1 MSIAVAQSGTG
12 SMSTP
17 RPGPAPLDHVNSDPA
32 VRAKTRPHIW
42 AALARGLRRRCP
54 ACGGSALFEGYLTL
68 TTTCPA
74 CGLDTQRYRAD
85 DAPAYFTIAI
95 VGHIVVPLLLM
106 IERLYAPST
115 LVQLGIWV
123 PVTLALT
130 LWILPRAKGALVA
143 TNWATGAGG

>member
-1 MSIAVAQSGTG
+1 
-12 SMSTP
+12 MSTP
-17 RPGPAPLDHVNSDPA
+17 RPGPLPFGHSGPSAPATSPPA
-32 VRAKTRPHIW
+32 RRSIW
-42 AALARGLRRRCP
+42 AAVRRGLGRRCP
-54 ACGGSALFEGYLTL
+54 ACGQAALFAGYLTL
-68 TTTCPA
+68 TTTCPT
-74 CGLDTQRYRAD
+74 CGLDTDRYRAD

-95 VGHIVVPLLLM
+95 VGHIVVPLLLL

>member
-1 MSIAVAQSGTG
+1 
-12 SMSTP
+12 MSTP
-17 RPGPAPLDHVNSDPA
+17 RPGPLPFGHSDAPIPA
-32 VRAKTRPHIW
+32 TSPPARHPIW
-42 AALARGLRRRCP
+42 AAIRHGLRRRCP

-68 TTTCPA
+68 TTPCPT
-74 CGLDTQRYRAD
+74 CGLDTERYRAD

-95 VGHIVVPLLLM
+95 VGHIVVPLLLL